1 MAYRRYTDRDI
12 IANDDEQY
20 RRQFYK
26 SKDLR
31 VLSHYETAEMVYPTP
46 EEIQEL
52 DIVTVTW
59 STGTRLFKLANQF
72 YGDPNLWWVI
82 GFFNQKPT
90 DAHYKIGDVIS
101 IPTPI
106 ERVLRIIKV

>member
-1 MAYRRYTDRDI
+1 MPYRRYTERDI
-12 IANDDEQY
+12 IINDDRQY
-20 RRQFYK
+20 KDQFFK
-26 SKDLR
+26 GKDLEA
-31 VLSHYETAEMVYPTP
+31 LSHYETAELVYPSA
-46 EEIQEL
+46 EQIQEL

-59 STGTRLFKLANQF
+59 KTGTRLFKLANQF

-101 IPTPI
+101 IPTPV
-106 ERVLRIIKV
+106 ERVLRMIKV